1 MARAVAADD
10 GFSAF
15 DDVPAAP
22 AEPTVPAAAVEGA
35 RRGLRSDCA
44 DSASWYY
51 NDDPDKTCEAYVSKK
66 SKNCKKKDE
75 FKVKG
80 EDASAAASRRARS
93 FARHPTS
100 QVPPDLRRVRGR
112 GRVRGQHV
120 LVPEEDEEHVLGL
133 RREEEQELQEEGRV
147 QGQGRGRVGGGV
159 APRALLRAT
168 PDLAGAP

>member
-1 MARAVAADD
+1 MAVLAFLCLLAGVARAVAADD

-75 FKVKG
+75 FKVG
-80 EDASAAASRRARS
+80 RSALARRQKLVTVAHRRSRAKTPAR
-93 FARHPTS
+93 
-100 QVPPDLRRVRGR
+100 
-112 GRVRGQHV
+112 
-120 LVPEEDEEHVLGL
+120 
-133 RREEEQELQEEGRV
+133 
-147 QGQGRGRVGGGV
+147 
-159 APRALLRAT
+159 
-168 PDLAGAP
+168 

>member
-1 MARAVAADD
+1 MAVLAFLCLLAGMARAVAADD

-22 AEPTVPAAAVEGA
+22 AEPTVPAAAVEVA

-75 FKVKG
+75 FKVG
-80 EDASAAASRRARS
+80 RSALARRQKLVTVAHRRSRAKTPAR
-93 FARHPTS
+93 
-100 QVPPDLRRVRGR
+100 
-112 GRVRGQHV
+112 
-120 LVPEEDEEHVLGL
+120 
-133 RREEEQELQEEGRV
+133 
-147 QGQGRGRVGGGV
+147 
-159 APRALLRAT
+159 
-168 PDLAGAP
+168 